1 MFEGQIKG
9 KVSQEWN
16 WKTHRLHH
24 TSPPRKCIFPTCY
37 NVPHDW
43 SWKNE
48 NSRTAP
54 PFFAFQ
60 NCLPHFPNCLSNLRQ
75 EKMQQRHCAAGIKS
89 TLVENPLR
97 WKIYFGGPGAA
108 VFRFFDLTRSQK
120 LPKHYNFHMSY

>member
-43 SWKNE
+43 SWKMKIHE
-48 NSRTAP
+48 LHRLFSPFKTASHISQT
-54 PFFAFQ
+54 AFQ
-60 NCLPHFPNCLSNLRQ
+60 ISDR
-75 EKMQQRHCAAGIKS
+75 EKMQQRHCSAGIKS
-89 TLVENPLR
+89 TSVENPLR
-97 WKIYFGGPGAA
+97 WKIYFGRPGAA

-120 LPKHYNFHMSY
+120 LPKH